1 MSEPIKTILPTDEQ
15 INNDSSPISKIRFG
29 ENQAFDI
36 ITEQKYNEFYTSD
49 IVIVKSNNGDIPYE
63 VDPSALPDLP
73 VQQPVQQPDNTS
85 DCKCECNCPRYIIR
99 QQGGICGCCAC
110 DQECDQED
118 KDFWTTLKYDARNT
132 KIKKTLNEDFCTYS
146 NRVDIDKSKDLVNN
160 NKDLMRRA
168 FRKRIQIANTAW
180 NIHSKINV
188 SIASAW
194 IAAQELDP

>member
-1 MSEPIKTILPTDEQ
+1 MSEPIEPILPTDEQ
-15 INNDSSPISKIRFG
+15 DEQINNNSSPISKIRFG
-29 ENQAFDI
+29 ENETFDI
-36 ITEQKYNEFYTSD
+36 ITEYKYNEFYKSKPD

-63 VDPSALPDLP
+63 VDALPDLP
-73 VQQPVQQPDNTS
+73 VQQPEITS
-85 DCKCECNCPRYIIR
+85 DCDCKCNCPRYIIR

-118 KDFWTTLKYDARNT
+118 KDFWTTLNYDARNT
-132 KIKKTLNEDFCTYS
+132 KIKKTLNEDFRTYS
-146 NRVDIDKSKDLVNN
+146 NKEDIDKSKDLVNT
-160 NKDLMRRA
+160 NKDLMRRT